1 MKSEN
6 ETKLD
11 KEISL
16 YRNDVITH
24 LKYIKEKVNDNHS
37 HLIRLNDRVR
47 KAESSIS
54 WIKGIGTTVTFL
66 IGSLLAWFNAN
77 NQ

>member
-47 KAESSIS
+47 KTESSIS
-54 WIKGIGTTVTFL
+54 WIKGIGTTITFL